1 MRSKK
6 FVLDANIWVSY
17 FLSNNISLLVE
28 IISSNK
34 VTVFYCEELVR
45 EIERVLEYPHL
56 IKYNVEVK
64 SAISFVKR
72 IGTLATLSYPFN
84 SYIPGDNDDSYI
96 IALALQQNAG
106 FVTSGDKHI
115 LSQKINLERKYT
127 KLRIISKSAFEKMF
141 KK

>member
-17 FLSNNISLLVE
+17 FLSNNISLLVK

-34 VTVFYCEELVR
+34 ITVFYCEELVT

-72 IGTLATLSYPFN
+72 IGTLATLFYPFN
-84 SYIPGDNDDSYI
+84 SYIPGDKDDSYI